1 MTVVSYKVLR
11 HHYKDEWG
19 EHQDWVTKRAKRRE
33 ERNWKNDL
41 AEELESMD
49 EHESAFLIMNEWTAN
64 DEDDMTEIVALFHT
78 ENGAWGELYEIAKE
92 FDIILDP
99 DDTSFSPPG
108 AFPDINESYY
118 IEERQFND

>member
-1 MTVVSYKVLR
+1 MGKSWR
-11 HHYKDEWG
+11 EWG
-19 EHQDWVTKRAKRRE
+19 E
-33 ERNWKNDL
+33 ERKERSRLKDFTNWKNDL

-92 FDIILDP
+92 FDIVLDP